1 MTEAKRE
8 RMIPFGKTSE
18 PAAIMHSISS
28 RTGINVSITRPQ
40 ALGAGIRAG
49 RKTHQLTQAQLA
61 GLAGVGVRFV
71 SELERGKPGTE
82 IGKMLDVL
90 AVLGLRLWLTDNL
103 P

>member
-1 MTEAKRE
+1 MRADDPFRE
-8 RMIPFGKTSE
+8 NSE
-18 PAAIMHSISS
+18 PATIMRPISS
-28 RTGINVSITRPQ
+28 RTGISVSITRPQ